1 MPTVER
7 GKVVENKYDDIA
19 NGLHRIADGINP
31 PGTEQ
36 GNDAYGGVI
45 RSLIE
50 AVMGIPYGLKDVAD
64 AIREHGNDIQTAA
77 TELAPEETTTS
88 ASGGSEVCRQCGA
101 NREIWTDLDLR
112 EKLGGIKGKNVS
124 HYTTQKWRTDGSG
137 PPYFLVAGRIC
148 HYRDEV
154 FGWLE
159 TKRQNST
166 SSANATS
173 EIEVDE
179 PNERGDGEDAS

>member
-1 MPTVER
+1 MP
-7 GKVVENKYDDIA
+7 NK
-19 NGLHRIADGINP
+19 N
-31 PGTEQ
+31 
-36 GNDAYGGVI
+36 
-45 RSLIE
+45 
-50 AVMGIPYGLKDVAD
+50 K
-64 AIREHGNDIQTAA
+64 IQIHSH
-77 TELAPEETTTS
+77 PEETTTS
-88 ASGGSEVCRQCGA
+88 ASGGSEVCTHCGA

-159 TKRQNST
+159 TKRQTST

-173 EIEVDE
+173 EIKVDAQE
-179 PNERGDGEDAS
+179 QQPEEAPPAPTGFDQRTGRFIEREENQ